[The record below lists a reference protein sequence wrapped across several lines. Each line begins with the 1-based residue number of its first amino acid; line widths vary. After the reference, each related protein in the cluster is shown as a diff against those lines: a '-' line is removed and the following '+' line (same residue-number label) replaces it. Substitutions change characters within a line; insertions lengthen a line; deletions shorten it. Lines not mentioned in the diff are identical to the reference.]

1 MKKQIQIIFKWGL
14 LLGVGLS
21 VLQLAKLFSDGF
33 DFYSFG
39 PVIDLFNVLLYVG
52 ILYMGLKEIKSEC
65 FNNEITFTQSF
76 ARGLLLIFVS
86 FFVVFIYLNIQY
98 GWIAPQQM
106 EVINQKNI
114 EKYREKLG
122 KDSITTQ
129 LLDQYLIAEKEF
141 IAQKQ
146 NTLVEQGVIDSLGK
160 KRLKTYFDEITKMHQ
175 YQIAHPTDTTQVIT
189 LGNFDDYVHQNW
201 ISILNVYIPKIPK
214 DDTIAPYI
222 HTIIAAIPEEGKSFS
237 PFTVRFEAEKKE
249 IPKFTNSLAASLFYS
264 LSIILYG
271 VLFNIFVSIYLY
283 HRKKK
288 VSNEE

>member
-1 MKKQIQIIFKWGL
+1 MKKQTQIIFKWGL

-33 DFYSFG
+33 DFYAFG
-39 PVIDLFNVLLYVG
+39 PVIDLFNVLLYIG

-98 GWIAPQQM
+98 GLIAPQQM

-114 EKYREKLG
+114 EEYKNKLG

-129 LLDQYLIAEKEF
+129 LMDQYLIAEKEF
-141 IAQKQ
+141 ITQKQ
-146 NTLVEQGVIDSLGK
+146 NTLLEQGVIDSTGIEI
-160 KRLKTYFDEITKMHQ
+160 LKAHLDEITQMHQ
-175 YQIAHPTDTTQVIT
+175 YQISHPTDTSQKIT
-189 LGNFDDYVHQNW
+189 LEKFDDYTHKNW
-201 ISILNVYIPKIPK
+201 ISILNVYIPQIPK

-222 HTIIAAIPEEGKSFS
+222 HAIIAAIPEEGKSFS
-237 PFTVRFEAEKKE
+237 PFTVRFEAEKEK
-249 IPKFTNSLAASLFYS
+249 IPQFTNSFAASLFYS

-271 VLFNIFVSIYLY
+271 VFFNIFVSIYLY